1 MEPAERSLQL
11 AKPAAVRCAGKLISG
26 VVLQVVAFLAF
37 AVDMALFVGTNEVTN
52 NAQAGLVVLAGLA
65 IGYAL
70 WVKGMTRPF
79 SPKAHEQEVL
89 WHAGGMLLAVLAG
102 APLMPVYKGWM
113 LALGLGAWAVFVA
126 PVALIASRK
135 DEYSPCCFRC
145 SIAALPCKAG
155 RSAAAGLCSASAR
168 APRACHE
175 SEKTI
180 AAITNIAA
188 VIV

>member
-1 MEPAERSLQL
+1 LEPAERSLQL

-102 APLMPVYKGWM
+102 APLVPAYKGWM

-126 PVALIASRK
+126 PVAVWGLLSRRALRLQAQGWSA
-135 DEYSPCCFRC
+135 DPPPGLQELRPW
-145 SIAALPCKAG
+145 ILAWLLAALGFVATV
-155 RSAAAGLCSASAR
+155 AASL
-168 APRACHE
+168 HL
-175 SEKTI
+175 T
-180 AAITNIAA
+180 
-188 VIV
+188 